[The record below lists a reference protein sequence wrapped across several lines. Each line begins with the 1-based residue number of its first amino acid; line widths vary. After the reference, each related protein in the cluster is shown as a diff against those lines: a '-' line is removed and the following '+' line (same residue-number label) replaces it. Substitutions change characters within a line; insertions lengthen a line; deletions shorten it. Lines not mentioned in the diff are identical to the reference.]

1 MGSETEKT
9 GLEAL
14 MPLRTQSRSPY
25 MEFSKLH
32 TGARFNLATSGVMS
46 YPLAELPVRLE
57 DLEINGPTVYGF
69 APLQE
74 RLARLNGVPPE
85 CVVAVA
91 GTSMANHLA
100 MAATIEPGDE
110 VLVEHP
116 TYELLVSTLQ
126 YLGASIRYF
135 ERRMEDGFRLDPA
148 EVERQSTSRTRLIVV
163 TNLHNPSGVL
173 ADEGS
178 LRAVGDIAKHNNA
191 LVLVD
196 EVYLEAMFE
205 RRPRPALHLGEHFLV
220 TSSLTKAYG
229 LSGLRCGWVLAAPE
243 LVQRMWH
250 IHDLY
255 GVNAAHPAELL
266 SVIALDNLARVTHRA
281 KRLLATNRQALDA
294 FLATRGDLE
303 YCRPEFGTII
313 FPKLS
318 HGSVQEL
325 LRVAKEK
332 YETGFV
338 PGSYFDMPQHFRI
351 GIGGDTE
358 MTRTGLER
366 LGRALAHLGKSSYS
380 SPQQA

>member
-1 MGSETEKT
+1 
-9 GLEAL
+9 

-32 TGARFNLATSGVMS
+32 TGARFNLAASGVMS
-46 YPLAELPVRLE
+46 YPLAELPARLE
-57 DLEINGPTVYGF
+57 DLEINGPTVYGY

-85 CVVAVA
+85 CVVAAA

-116 TYELLVSTLQ
+116 TYELLVSVLQ
-126 YLGASIRYF
+126 YLGARVRYF
-135 ERRMEDGFRLDPA
+135 ERRMEDGFCLDPA
-148 EVERQSTSRTRLIVV
+148 EVERQITPHTRLIVI
-163 TNLHNPSGVL
+163 TNLHNPSGAL
-173 ADEGS
+173 ADETT
-178 LRAVGDIAKHNNA
+178 LRAVGEVAKHHNA

-205 RRPRPALHLGEHFLV
+205 RRPRPALLLGEQFLV

-243 LVQRMWH
+243 LAQRMWH

-266 SVIALDNLARVTHRA
+266 SVIALDNLERVSARARQ
-281 KRLLATNRQALDA
+281 LLDTNRQALDA
-294 FLATRGDLE
+294 FLASRGDLE
-303 YCRPEFGTII
+303 YCRPEFGTVI

-318 HGSVQEL
+318 HGSVEQL
-325 LRVAKEK
+325 LRLATEK
-332 YETGFV
+332 YETGFA
-338 PGSYFDMPQHFRI
+338 PGSYFDMPQHFRL
-351 GIGGDTE
+351 GIGGETG

-366 LGRALAHLGKSSYS
+366 LGLALDELRKSADSGR
-380 SPQQA
+380 QQP